1 MFDKIKNYFPV
12 FEKNKNLVFLDT
24 AASALKPKKV
34 IETISNSY
42 AYEYANVHRGLYKLS
57 SDITKKYEDVR
68 IKTSNYINSK
78 SDENIIFTKS
88 ATEAINLVVS
98 CFSEKFLNKNDEVII
113 SYLEHHANIVPWHI
127 AAKKIG
133 FKVIAAEITK
143 EGTIDLDDL
152 KNKIN
157 SKTKFISLTHMSNV
171 TGAITDF
178 NRVKELI
185 FNKNIPL
192 MIDGCQ
198 MIAHSSVNVEEL
210 NCDFYV
216 YSGHKLYGPTGVG
229 VLYMKDK
236 WFDLFDPYQGGGSM
250 IDRVNIDNTTF
261 ARGFQKFE
269 AGTPPIVQ
277 VIGLGASYD
286 FISNFDLRKV
296 LKYEKDLYDYAFE
309 KIRSFNDIKIIGH
322 SEDKGGILTFV
333 FEKIHSNDV
342 SMILDQHNIAIRSG
356 HHCAQPL
363 LERFNINSTA
373 RASFGIYND
382 KKDVDSFIEALKDT
396 KKFFR

>member
-34 IETISNSY
+34 IDTISNSY

-78 SDENIIFTKS
+78 SEENIIFTKS

-133 FKVIAAEITK
+133 FKVIATEITK

-171 TGAITDF
+171 TGAVTDF
-178 NRVKELI
+178 ARVRELI
-185 FNKNIPL
+185 SNKNISL

-198 MIAHSSVNVEEL
+198 MIAHSNVNVKEL
-210 NCDFYV
+210 DCDFYV

-250 IDRVNIDNTTF
+250 IDKVDIDKTTF

-286 FISNFDLRKV
+286 FISNFDLREV
-296 LKYEKDLYDYAFE
+296 LSYEKDLYTYAVE

-333 FEKIHSNDV
+333 FDKIHSNDV
-342 SMILDQHNIAIRSG
+342 SMILDQHNVAIRSG

-363 LERFNINSTA
+363 LDKFNINSTA

>member
-157 SKTKFISLTHMSNV
+157 SKTKLISLTHMSNV
-171 TGAITDF
+171 TGAVTDF
-178 NRVKELI
+178 ARVRELI
-185 FNKNIPL
+185 LNMNISL

-198 MIAHSSVNVEEL
+198 MIAHSNVNVKEL
-210 NCDFYV
+210 DCDFYV